1 VPKVSAAY
9 VCQACGAR
17 TRQFFGRCSACGGW
31 NTLVEQREAPSDA
44 RRRRPVAAEPSV
56 APGRPRRSEP
66 IETVG
71 ERPLQRLA
79 SGYGELDRVLGGGL
93 VPGSLVLLGGDPGI
107 GKSTLLLQC
116 ARSMAGQ
123 RLVLYVSAEE
133 SAQQVKLRWRR
144 LQNRDGGDGVPAGRA
159 ARGGA
164 VSARVAPSAGAAG
177 PQGLTPGAPAAVGAA
192 DVATG
197 ASVQAASGSG
207 RPSSSNRAQPMRPA
221 PEDPAGPR
229 PSALAS
235 PGSRRPEASA
245 DSLNAIATDATATNG
260 PQREAPGRS
269 GRAQALPSLS
279 AASGPVG
286 EAWPRSLGDDPDPVP
301 PDGPEP
307 APQLQLLAETDLEL
321 VLQELEALR
330 PAVAIIDS
338 IQALHD
344 GELAS
349 APGSVAQVREC
360 AAALARIAK
369 RQDTALVLVGHVT
382 KEGALAGP
390 KVLEHLVDAVLTFE
404 GDRFASHRLLRAVK
418 NRFGATHELGV
429 FEMRD
434 RGLHEVAN
442 PSELFLG
449 GGEPSSGTATIVA
462 CEGTRPLLV
471 ELQALVS
478 TTSYASPR
486 RTATG
491 IAVNRLH
498 QILAVLEKHLGLPL
512 SRFDCYLAVA
522 GGLEVEE
529 PAADL
534 GVAAAVVA
542 SYRDLTLPAGTALIG
557 ELGLGGQLRPVGQ
570 LELRL
575 QEAARL
581 GFSRA
586 VVPRGGGLGPIA
598 AGLGLEL
605 REAGTVAEAL
615 VAALGVNPAEEG

>member
-1 VPKVSAAY
+1 MPRATSHY

-17 TRQFFGRCSACGGW
+17 TRQFFGRCAGCGGW
-31 NTLVEQREAPSDA
+31 NTLVEQQEAAADS
-44 RRRRPVAAEPSV
+44 RRRRPVAPAAEP
-56 APGRPRRSEP
+56 GGPRRSEP
-66 IETVG
+66 IQAVG

-79 SGYGELDRVLGGGL
+79 SGYSELDRVLGGGL

-107 GKSTLLLQC
+107 GKSTLLLQS
-116 ARSMAGQ
+116 ARSMAA
-123 RLVLYVSAEE
+123 RVPVLYVSAEE

-144 LQNRDGGDGVPAGRA
+144 LAERDGAETAEPGEGDG
-159 ARGGA
+159 
-164 VSARVAPSAGAAG
+164 G
-177 PQGLTPGAPAAVGAA
+177 PGL
-192 DVATG
+192 
-197 ASVQAASGSG
+197 
-207 RPSSSNRAQPMRPA
+207 R
-221 PEDPAGPR
+221 
-229 PSALAS
+229 
-235 PGSRRPEASA
+235 
-245 DSLNAIATDATATNG
+245 
-260 PQREAPGRS
+260 
-269 GRAQALPSLS
+269 
-279 AASGPVG
+279 
-286 EAWPRSLGDDPDPVP
+286 
-301 PDGPEP
+301 
-307 APQLQLLAETDLEL
+307 LLAETDLEL
-321 VLQELEALR
+321 VLQELESLR
-330 PAVAIIDS
+330 PAVAVIDS

-344 GELAS
+344 AELGS
-349 APGSVAQVREC
+349 APGSVSQVRDC

-369 RQDTALVLVGHVT
+369 RQDTALLLVGHVT
-382 KEGALAGP
+382 KEGMLAGP

-434 RGLHEVAN
+434 RGLAEVSN

-449 GGEPSSGTATIVA
+449 GEGPSPGSGVIVA
-462 CEGTRPLLV
+462 CEGTRPLVV

-478 TTSYASPR
+478 PTSYASPR

-491 IAVNRLH
+491 IAANRLH

-542 SYRDLTLPAGTALIG
+542 SYRDLTLPAGTVLIG

-581 GFSRA
+581 GFRRA
-586 VVPRGGGLGPIA
+586 VVPRGGLPPSQA
-598 AGLGLEL
+598 ASLDLQIL
-605 REAGTVAEAL
+605 EAGSVAEAL
-615 VAALGVNPAEEG
+615 VAALGVDPAADA

>member
-1 VPKVSAAY
+1 MGRSSLY
-9 VCQACGAR
+9 VCQTCGAQ
-17 TRQFFGRCSACGGW
+17 TRQFFGRCSACGSW
-31 NTLVEQREAPSDA
+31 NSLVEQAVTASDT
-44 RRRRPVAAEPSV
+44 RRRRPVASAGAAAGAAAGACG
-56 APGRPRRSEP
+56 APLGATDLLQRPRRSES
-66 IETVG
+66 IHTVG
-71 ERPLQRLA
+71 ERPLQRLG

-93 VPGSLVLLGGDPGI
+93 VPGSLVLVGGDPGI
-107 GKSTLLLQC
+107 GKSTLLLQSAEAMA
-116 ARSMAGQ
+116 ARH
-123 RLVLYVSAEE
+123 LVLYVSAEE

-144 LQNRDGGDGVPAGRA
+144 L
-159 ARGGA
+159 GGA
-164 VSARVAPSAGAAG
+164 
-177 PQGLTPGAPAAVGAA
+177 
-192 DVATG
+192 
-197 ASVQAASGSG
+197 GS
-207 RPSSSNRAQPMRPA
+207 
-221 PEDPAGPR
+221 
-229 PSALAS
+229 
-235 PGSRRPEASA
+235 
-245 DSLNAIATDATATNG
+245 
-260 PQREAPGRS
+260 
-269 GRAQALPSLS
+269 
-279 AASGPVG
+279 
-286 EAWPRSLGDDPDPVP
+286 
-301 PDGPEP
+301 
-307 APQLQLLAETDLEL
+307 QLQLLAETDLEL
-321 VLQELEALR
+321 VLQELESLR

-369 RQDTALVLVGHVT
+369 RQDTALLLVGHVT
-382 KEGALAGP
+382 KEGTLAGP

-434 RGLHEVAN
+434 RGLVEVTN

-449 GGEPSSGTATIVA
+449 SDEPSAGTATIVA
-462 CEGTRPLLV
+462 CEGTRALVV

-491 IAVNRLH
+491 IGTNRLH

-534 GVAAAVVA
+534 GVATAVVA
-542 SYRDLTLPAGTALIG
+542 SYRDLTLPPGTVLVG

-581 GFSRA
+581 GFRRA
-586 VVPRGGGLGPIA
+586 VVPKGSGLGPMA
-598 AGLGLEL
+598 AGIDLQLL
-605 REAGTVAEAL
+605 EAGTVAEAL
-615 VAALGVNPAEEG
+615 VLALGVNPADDRA

>member
-1 VPKVSAAY
+1 MEQLQTAAP
-9 VCQACGAR
+9 AAD
-17 TRQFFGRCSACGGW
+17 S
-31 NTLVEQREAPSDA
+31 
-44 RRRRPVAAEPSV
+44 RRRRPVPNPAEAGAGQPK
-56 APGRPRRSEP
+56 RSEP
-66 IETVG
+66 IQSVG

-79 SGYGELDRVLGGGL
+79 TGYGEFDRVLGGGL

-107 GKSTLLLQC
+107 GKSTLLLQSC
-116 ARSMAGQ
+116 RSMAG
-123 RLVLYVSAEE
+123 RTSVLYVSAEE

-144 LQNRDGGDGVPAGRA
+144 LAEVPGEE
-159 ARGGA
+159 
-164 VSARVAPSAGAAG
+164 
-177 PQGLTPGAPAAVGAA
+177 
-192 DVATG
+192 ATG
-197 ASVQAASGSG
+197 AE
-207 RPSSSNRAQPMRPA
+207 AQNL
-221 PEDPAGPR
+221 G
-229 PSALAS
+229 
-235 PGSRRPEASA
+235 A
-245 DSLNAIATDATATNG
+245 DF
-260 PQREAPGRS
+260 
-269 GRAQALPSLS
+269 
-279 AASGPVG
+279 
-286 EAWPRSLGDDPDPVP
+286 
-301 PDGPEP
+301 
-307 APQLQLLAETDLEL
+307 QLLAETDLEL

-344 GELAS
+344 AELGS

-369 RQDTALVLVGHVT
+369 RQNTALLLVGHVT
-382 KEGALAGP
+382 KEGMLAGP

-404 GDRFASHRLLRAVK
+404 GDRFASHRLLRAAK

-434 RGLHEVAN
+434 RGLAEVTN

-449 GGEPSSGTATIVA
+449 GDEPSAGTATIVA
-462 CEGTRPLLV
+462 CEGTRPLVV
-471 ELQALVS
+471 ELQSLVS

-491 IAVNRLH
+491 IGTNRLH

-542 SYRDLTLPAGTALIG
+542 SYRDLTMPPGTVLVG

-575 QEAARL
+575 GEAARL
-581 GFSRA
+581 GFTRA
-586 VVPRGGGLGPIA
+586 VVPKGTGLAKVA
-598 AGLGLEL
+598 AGLGLQL
-605 REAGTVAEAL
+605 LEASTVAAAL
-615 VAALGVNPAEEG
+615 VAALGVNPADDRM

>member
-1 VPKVSAAY
+1 MRLARSVSVY
-9 VCQACGAR
+9 VCQSCGAQ
-17 TRQFFGRCSACGGW
+17 TRQFFGRCSSCGSW
-31 NTLVEQREAPSDA
+31 NSLVEQAAAVTDG
-44 RRRRPVAAEPSV
+44 RRRRPLPAGGKDGVEGA
-56 APGRPRRSEP
+56 GRPQRSEP
-66 IETVG
+66 ITAVG
-71 ERPLQRLA
+71 ETPLRRLA

-116 ARSMAGQ
+116 ARAMAGQ
-123 RLVLYVSAEE
+123 VTVLYVSAEE
-133 SAQQVKLRWRR
+133 SAQQVKLRWQR
-144 LQNRDGGDGVPAGRA
+144 LIEP
-159 ARGGA
+159 
-164 VSARVAPSAGAAG
+164 G
-177 PQGLTPGAPAAVGAA
+177 P
-192 DVATG
+192 
-197 ASVQAASGSG
+197 
-207 RPSSSNRAQPMRPA
+207 
-221 PEDPAGPR
+221 
-229 PSALAS
+229 
-235 PGSRRPEASA
+235 
-245 DSLNAIATDATATNG
+245 
-260 PQREAPGRS
+260 
-269 GRAQALPSLS
+269 
-279 AASGPVG
+279 PVG
-286 EAWPRSLGDDPDPVP
+286 DALR
-301 PDGPEP
+301 
-307 APQLQLLAETDLEL
+307 LLAETDLEL

-360 AAALARIAK
+360 AAALQRVAK
-369 RQDTALVLVGHVT
+369 RQHTALLLVGHVT
-382 KEGALAGP
+382 KEGLLAGP

-404 GDRFASHRLLRAVK
+404 GDRYVSHRLLRAVK

-429 FEMRD
+429 FEMRGQ
-434 RGLHEVAN
+434 GLVEVSN

-449 GGEPSSGTATIVA
+449 GSDPSPGSAIIVA

-478 TTSYASPR
+478 PTSYASPR

-491 IAVNRLH
+491 IGTNRLH

-522 GGLEVEE
+522 GGLQVEE

-542 SYRDLTLPAGTALIG
+542 SFRDLVLPAGTVLIG

-581 GFSRA
+581 GFRR
-586 VVPRGGGLGPIA
+586 VVAPTGSGLERQA
-598 AGLGLEL
+598 HQLGLQFL
-605 REAGTVAEAL
+605 PAATVAEAL
-615 VAALGVNPAEEG
+615 VAALGVDPQVQD

>member
-1 VPKVSAAY
+1 MEQLQTAAP
-9 VCQACGAR
+9 AAD
-17 TRQFFGRCSACGGW
+17 S
-31 NTLVEQREAPSDA
+31 
-44 RRRRPVAAEPSV
+44 RRRRPVPNPAAAGAGQPK
-56 APGRPRRSEP
+56 RSEP
-66 IETVG
+66 IQSVG

-79 SGYGELDRVLGGGL
+79 TGYGEFDRVLGGGL

-107 GKSTLLLQC
+107 GKSTLLLQSC
-116 ARSMAGQ
+116 RSMAG
-123 RLVLYVSAEE
+123 RTSVLYVSAEE

-144 LQNRDGGDGVPAGRA
+144 LAEVAGDDG
-159 ARGGA
+159 
-164 VSARVAPSAGAAG
+164 AGAEA
-177 PQGLTPGAPAAVGAA
+177 QNLGA
-192 DVATG
+192 DF
-197 ASVQAASGSG
+197 
-207 RPSSSNRAQPMRPA
+207 
-221 PEDPAGPR
+221 
-229 PSALAS
+229 
-235 PGSRRPEASA
+235 
-245 DSLNAIATDATATNG
+245 
-260 PQREAPGRS
+260 
-269 GRAQALPSLS
+269 
-279 AASGPVG
+279 
-286 EAWPRSLGDDPDPVP
+286 
-301 PDGPEP
+301 
-307 APQLQLLAETDLEL
+307 QLLAETDLEL

-344 GELAS
+344 AELGS

-369 RQDTALVLVGHVT
+369 RQNTALLLVGHVT
-382 KEGALAGP
+382 KEGNLAGP

-404 GDRFASHRLLRAVK
+404 GDRFASHRLLRAAK

-434 RGLHEVAN
+434 RGLAEVTN

-449 GGEPSSGTATIVA
+449 GDEPSAGTATIVA
-462 CEGTRPLLV
+462 CEGTRPLVV
-471 ELQALVS
+471 ELQSLVS

-491 IAVNRLH
+491 IGTNRLH

-542 SYRDLTLPAGTALIG
+542 SYRDLTMPPGTVLVG

-575 QEAARL
+575 GEAARL
-581 GFSRA
+581 GFTRA
-586 VVPRGGGLGPIA
+586 VVPKGTGLTKVA
-598 AGLGLEL
+598 AGLGLQL
-605 REAGTVAEAL
+605 LEASTVAAAL
-615 VAALGVNPAEEG
+615 VAALGVNPADDRV

>member
-1 VPKVSAAY
+1 
-9 VCQACGAR
+9 
-17 TRQFFGRCSACGGW
+17 
-31 NTLVEQREAPSDA
+31 
-44 RRRRPVAAEPSV
+44 
-56 APGRPRRSEP
+56 
-66 IETVG
+66 
-71 ERPLQRLA
+71 
-79 SGYGELDRVLGGGL
+79 VLGGGL
-93 VPGSLVLLGGDPGI
+93 VPGSLVLVGGDPGI

-116 ARSMAGQ
+116 AQAMAC
-123 RLVLYVSAEE
+123 RTSVLYVSAEE

-144 LQNRDGGDGVPAGRA
+144 LQGRSEGDTGE
-159 ARGGA
+159 AR
-164 VSARVAPSAGAAG
+164 
-177 PQGLTPGAPAAVGAA
+177 APASGMQE
-192 DVATG
+192 G
-197 ASVQAASGSG
+197 GEQAG
-207 RPSSSNRAQPMRPA
+207 
-221 PEDPAGPR
+221 
-229 PSALAS
+229 
-235 PGSRRPEASA
+235 
-245 DSLNAIATDATATNG
+245 
-260 PQREAPGRS
+260 
-269 GRAQALPSLS
+269 
-279 AASGPVG
+279 
-286 EAWPRSLGDDPDPVP
+286 
-301 PDGPEP
+301 
-307 APQLQLLAETDLEL
+307 LQLLAETDLEP
-321 VLQELEALR
+321 VLQELESLR

-344 GELAS
+344 GELTS

-369 RQDTALVLVGHVT
+369 RQHTAVVLVGHVT
-382 KEGALAGP
+382 KEGLLAGP

-434 RGLHEVAN
+434 RGLCEVLN

-449 GGEPSSGTATIVA
+449 GEEPSAGTATIVA
-462 CEGTRPLLV
+462 CEGTRPLVV

-498 QILAVLEKHLGLPL
+498 QILAVLEKHMGLPL

-522 GGLEVEE
+522 GGLQVEE

-542 SYRDLTLPAGTALIG
+542 SFRDLILPPGTTLIG
-557 ELGLGGQLRPVGQ
+557 ELGQ

-581 GFSRA
+581 GFTRA

-598 AGLGLEL
+598 AALGLEL
-605 REAGTVAEAL
+605 REAGSVAEAL
-615 VAALGVNPAEEG
+615 VAALGVNPAEES

>member
-1 VPKVSAAY
+1 MAKPVSLF
-9 VCQACGAR
+9 VCTECGAQ
-17 TRQFFGRCSACGGW
+17 TRQFFGRCSSCGSW
-31 NTLVEQREAPSDA
+31 NTLIEQAAAPPADQ
-44 RRRRPVAAEPSV
+44 RRRRPVAAPD
-56 APGRPRRSEP
+56 APAAPAQPRRSEP
-66 IETVG
+66 IAAVG
-71 ERPLQRLA
+71 ERPLQRLG

-107 GKSTLLLQC
+107 GKSTLLLQS
-116 ARSMAGQ
+116 AQSMAS
-123 RLVLYVSAEE
+123 RTSVLYVSAEE

-144 LQNRDGGDGVPAGRA
+144 LAEAD
-159 ARGGA
+159 RGGA
-164 VSARVAPSAGAAG
+164 
-177 PQGLTPGAPAAVGAA
+177 AAVSDA
-192 DVATG
+192 D
-197 ASVQAASGSG
+197 
-207 RPSSSNRAQPMRPA
+207 
-221 PEDPAGPR
+221 
-229 PSALAS
+229 
-235 PGSRRPEASA
+235 
-245 DSLNAIATDATATNG
+245 
-260 PQREAPGRS
+260 
-269 GRAQALPSLS
+269 
-279 AASGPVG
+279 
-286 EAWPRSLGDDPDPVP
+286 
-301 PDGPEP
+301 
-307 APQLQLLAETDLEL
+307 LQLLSETDLEL
-321 VLQELEALR
+321 VLQELESLR

-344 GELAS
+344 GELSS

-369 RQDTALVLVGHVT
+369 RQHTALLLVGHVT
-382 KEGALAGP
+382 KEGVLAGP

-434 RGLHEVAN
+434 RGLAEVTN

-449 GGEPSSGTATIVA
+449 GEEPSSGTATIVA
-462 CEGTRPLLV
+462 CEGTRPLVV

-486 RTATG
+486 RSATG

-498 QILAVLEKHLGLPL
+498 QILAVLEKHMGLPL

-542 SYRDLTLPAGTALIG
+542 SYRDLIVPPGTVLIG
-557 ELGLGGQLRPVGQ
+557 ELGLGGQLRPVSQ

-575 QEAARL
+575 GETARL
-581 GFSRA
+581 GFTRA
-586 VVPRGGGLGPIA
+586 VVPRGSGLAPVA
-598 AGLGLEL
+598 AGLGLQL
-605 REAGTVAEAL
+605 LEAGTIAEAL
-615 VAALGVNPAEEG
+615 VAALGRKPAGDGD

>member
-1 VPKVSAAY
+1 
-9 VCQACGAR
+9 
-17 TRQFFGRCSACGGW
+17 
-31 NTLVEQREAPSDA
+31 VEQAAPAVTDN
-44 RRRRPVAAEPSV
+44 RRRRPVAADQGGV
-56 APGRPRRSEP
+56 AMAPQPRRSES
-66 IETVG
+66 IQAVG

-79 SGYGELDRVLGGGL
+79 SGYAEFDRVLGGGL

-107 GKSTLLLQC
+107 GKSTLLLQS
-116 ARSMAGQ
+116 ARAMAG
-123 RLVLYVSAEE
+123 RASVLYVSAEE

-144 LQNRDGGDGVPAGRA
+144 LARMEEVVEVGLEPGPGG
-159 ARGGA
+159 
-164 VSARVAPSAGAAG
+164 
-177 PQGLTPGAPAAVGAA
+177 
-192 DVATG
+192 
-197 ASVQAASGSG
+197 
-207 RPSSSNRAQPMRPA
+207 
-221 PEDPAGPR
+221 
-229 PSALAS
+229 
-235 PGSRRPEASA
+235 
-245 DSLNAIATDATATNG
+245 
-260 PQREAPGRS
+260 
-269 GRAQALPSLS
+269 
-279 AASGPVG
+279 
-286 EAWPRSLGDDPDPVP
+286 
-301 PDGPEP
+301 EP
-307 APQLQLLAETDLEL
+307 AVPSGAGDFQLLAETDLEL

-369 RQDTALVLVGHVT
+369 RQDTALLLVGHVT
-382 KEGALAGP
+382 KEGSLAGP

-434 RGLHEVAN
+434 RGLAEVSN

-449 GGEPSSGTATIVA
+449 GSEPSSGTATIVA
-462 CEGTRPLLV
+462 CEGTRPLVV

-486 RTATG
+486 RSATG

-542 SYRDLTLPAGTALIG
+542 SYRDLTLPPGTVLVG

-581 GFSRA
+581 GFTRA
-586 VVPRGGGLGPIA
+586 VVPKGSGLAKAA

-605 REAGTVAEAL
+605 LEAGTVAAAL
-615 VAALGVNPAEEG
+615 VAALGVNPADDRA

>member
-1 VPKVSAAY
+1 MAKPSTFF
-9 VCQACGAR
+9 VCTSCGAQA
-17 TRQFFGRCSACGGW
+17 RQFFGKCASCGSW
-31 NTLVEQREAPSDA
+31 NTLVEQKAAPAADS
-44 RRRRPVAAEPSV
+44 RRRRPVAEGAAAEAVV
-56 APGRPRRSEP
+56 AGQPRRSEP
-66 IETVG
+66 IQAVG
-71 ERPLQRLA
+71 ERALQRLS
-79 SGYGELDRVLGGGL
+79 SGYGEFDRVLGGGL
-93 VPGSLVLLGGDPGI
+93 VPGSLVLVGGDPGI
-107 GKSTLLLQC
+107 GKSTLLLQS
-116 ARSMAGQ
+116 ARAMAA
-123 RLVLYVSAEE
+123 RASVLYVSAEE

-144 LQNRDGGDGVPAGRA
+144 LAEASTGEPEAGECNA
-159 ARGGA
+159 
-164 VSARVAPSAGAAG
+164 
-177 PQGLTPGAPAAVGAA
+177 AA
-192 DVATG
+192 DF
-197 ASVQAASGSG
+197 
-207 RPSSSNRAQPMRPA
+207 
-221 PEDPAGPR
+221 
-229 PSALAS
+229 
-235 PGSRRPEASA
+235 
-245 DSLNAIATDATATNG
+245 
-260 PQREAPGRS
+260 
-269 GRAQALPSLS
+269 
-279 AASGPVG
+279 
-286 EAWPRSLGDDPDPVP
+286 
-301 PDGPEP
+301 
-307 APQLQLLAETDLEL
+307 QLLAETDLEL

-344 GELAS
+344 AELGS
-349 APGSVAQVREC
+349 APGSVSQVREC

-369 RQDTALVLVGHVT
+369 RQDTALLLVGHVT

-434 RGLHEVAN
+434 RGLAEVTN

-449 GGEPSSGTATIVA
+449 SDEPSAGTATIVA
-462 CEGTRPLLV
+462 CEGTRPLVV

-486 RTATG
+486 RSATG

-542 SYRDLTLPAGTALIG
+542 SYRDLTLPPGTVLVG

-581 GFSRA
+581 GFTRA
-586 VVPRGGGLGPIA
+586 VVPKGTGLAKAA
-598 AGLGLEL
+598 AGFGLQL
-605 REAGTVAEAL
+605 LEAGGVAEAL
-615 VAALGVNPAEEG
+615 VAALGVNPADDRA

>member
-1 VPKVSAAY
+1 MEQLQTAAP
-9 VCQACGAR
+9 AAD
-17 TRQFFGRCSACGGW
+17 S
-31 NTLVEQREAPSDA
+31 
-44 RRRRPVAAEPSV
+44 RRRRPVPNPAEAGAGQPK
-56 APGRPRRSEP
+56 RSEP
-66 IETVG
+66 IQSVG

-79 SGYGELDRVLGGGL
+79 TGYGEFDRVLGGGL

-107 GKSTLLLQC
+107 GKSTLLLQSC
-116 ARSMAGQ
+116 RSMAG
-123 RLVLYVSAEE
+123 RTSVLYVSAEE

-144 LQNRDGGDGVPAGRA
+144 LAEVPGVE
-159 ARGGA
+159 
-164 VSARVAPSAGAAG
+164 
-177 PQGLTPGAPAAVGAA
+177 
-192 DVATG
+192 
-197 ASVQAASGSG
+197 GSG
-207 RPSSSNRAQPMRPA
+207 ADAQNL
-221 PEDPAGPR
+221 G
-229 PSALAS
+229 
-235 PGSRRPEASA
+235 A
-245 DSLNAIATDATATNG
+245 DF
-260 PQREAPGRS
+260 
-269 GRAQALPSLS
+269 
-279 AASGPVG
+279 
-286 EAWPRSLGDDPDPVP
+286 
-301 PDGPEP
+301 
-307 APQLQLLAETDLEL
+307 QLLAETDLEL

-344 GELAS
+344 AELGS

-369 RQDTALVLVGHVT
+369 RQNTALLLVGHVT
-382 KEGALAGP
+382 KEGMLAGP

-404 GDRFASHRLLRAVK
+404 GDRFASHRLLRAAK

-434 RGLHEVAN
+434 RGLAEVTN

-449 GGEPSSGTATIVA
+449 GDEPSAGTATIVA
-462 CEGTRPLLV
+462 CEGTRPLVV
-471 ELQALVS
+471 ELQSLVS

-491 IAVNRLH
+491 IGTNRLH

-542 SYRDLTLPAGTALIG
+542 SYRDLTMPPGTVLVG

-575 QEAARL
+575 GEAARL
-581 GFSRA
+581 GFTRA
-586 VVPRGGGLGPIA
+586 VVPKGTGLTKVA
-598 AGLGLEL
+598 AGLGLQL
-605 REAGTVAEAL
+605 LEASTVAAAL
-615 VAALGVNPAEEG
+615 VAALGVNPADDRV

>member
-1 VPKVSAAY
+1 MPRSTTAY
-9 VCQACGAR
+9 VCQSCGAR
-17 TRQFFGRCSACGGW
+17 TRQFFGRCSGCGGW
-31 NTLVEQREAPSDA
+31 NTLVEQTAAASDG
-44 RRRRPVAAEPSV
+44 RRRRPVADPAEAD
-56 APGRPRRSEP
+56 APRRARRSEP
-66 IETVG
+66 IAAVG

-79 SGYGELDRVLGGGL
+79 SGYTEFDRVLGGGL

-107 GKSTLLLQC
+107 GKSTLLLQS
-116 ARSMAGQ
+116 ARAMAE
-123 RLVLYVSAEE
+123 RVSVLYVSAEE

-144 LQNRDGGDGVPAGRA
+144 LAQQA
-159 ARGGA
+159 
-164 VSARVAPSAGAAG
+164 SSAGE
-177 PQGLTPGAPAAVGAA
+177 A
-192 DVATG
+192 D
-197 ASVQAASGSG
+197 
-207 RPSSSNRAQPMRPA
+207 
-221 PEDPAGPR
+221 
-229 PSALAS
+229 
-235 PGSRRPEASA
+235 
-245 DSLNAIATDATATNG
+245 
-260 PQREAPGRS
+260 
-269 GRAQALPSLS
+269 
-279 AASGPVG
+279 
-286 EAWPRSLGDDPDPVP
+286 
-301 PDGPEP
+301 
-307 APQLQLLAETDLEL
+307 LQLLAETDLEL
-321 VLQELEALR
+321 VLQELESLR
-330 PAVAIIDS
+330 PQVAVIDS

-344 GELAS
+344 AELGS

-369 RQDTALVLVGHVT
+369 RQHTALVLVGHVT
-382 KEGALAGP
+382 KEGMLAGP

-434 RGLHEVAN
+434 RGLAEVSN

-449 GGEPSSGTATIVA
+449 GEEPSSGSATIVA
-462 CEGTRPLLV
+462 CEGTRPLVV

-478 TTSYASPR
+478 PTSYASPR

-491 IAVNRLH
+491 IGTNRLH
-498 QILAVLEKHLGLPL
+498 QILAVLEKHMALPL

-542 SYRDLTLPAGTALIG
+542 SFRDLTLPSGTVLVG

-581 GFSRA
+581 GFRRA
-586 VVPRGGGLGPIA
+586 VVPRGSGLGPIA
-598 AGLGLEL
+598 AGLDLEL
-605 REAGTVAEAL
+605 HEAGTVAEAL
-615 VAALGVNPAEEG
+615 VAALAEKAAMARREATA

>member
-1 VPKVSAAY
+1 MARPISSY
-9 VCQACGAR
+9 VCQSCGSR
-17 TRQFFGRCSACGGW
+17 TRQYFGRCSGCGGW
-31 NTLVEQREAPSDA
+31 NTLVEQVAVPTDS
-44 RRRRPVAAEPSV
+44 RRRRPVV
-56 APGRPRRSEP
+56 APDAPDGAGGPGSPRRSEP
-66 IETVG
+66 IAAVG
-71 ERPLQRLA
+71 DRPLQRLG

-116 ARSMAGQ
+116 ARTMAVGHS
-123 RLVLYVSAEE
+123 VLYVSAEE

-144 LQNRDGGDGVPAGRA
+144 LAEEGEGASHAPERPPGLAAIPSQSPATTGP
-159 ARGGA
+159 ARRPHGAEPGPLGA
-164 VSARVAPSAGAAG
+164 VAGESGGSAAAG
-177 PQGLTPGAPAAVGAA
+177 
-192 DVATG
+192 
-197 ASVQAASGSG
+197 SG
-207 RPSSSNRAQPMRPA
+207 
-221 PEDPAGPR
+221 
-229 PSALAS
+229 
-235 PGSRRPEASA
+235 
-245 DSLNAIATDATATNG
+245 
-260 PQREAPGRS
+260 
-269 GRAQALPSLS
+269 
-279 AASGPVG
+279 
-286 EAWPRSLGDDPDPVP
+286 
-301 PDGPEP
+301 
-307 APQLQLLAETDLEL
+307 LQLLAETDLEL

-344 GELAS
+344 GELGS

-360 AAALARIAK
+360 AAALQRIAK
-369 RQDTALVLVGHVT
+369 RQHTALLLVGHVT
-382 KEGALAGP
+382 KEGMLAGP

-429 FEMRD
+429 FEMRGC
-434 RGLHEVAN
+434 GLVEVTN

-449 GGEPSSGTATIVA
+449 GEGPGTGTIVA
-462 CEGTRPLLV
+462 CEGTRPLVV

-478 TTSYASPR
+478 PTSYASPR
-486 RTATG
+486 RSATG
-491 IAVNRLH
+491 IAANRLH

-542 SYRDLTLPAGTALIG
+542 SYRDLTLPPGTVLIG

-581 GFSRA
+581 GFRRA
-586 VVPRGGGLGPIA
+586 VVPRGGLPPSLA
-598 AGLGLEL
+598 SSLDLQVL
-605 REAGTVAEAL
+605 EAGSVAEAL
-615 VAALGVNPAEEG
+615 VAALGVDPAADP

>member
-1 VPKVSAAY
+1 MEQAGATDGRRLRPQAA
-9 VCQACGAR
+9 G
-17 TRQFFGRCSACGGW
+17 
-31 NTLVEQREAPSDA
+31 
-44 RRRRPVAAEPSV
+44 
-56 APGRPRRSEP
+56 PGRRAEAAPRRSAP
-66 IETVG
+66 IRDVG
-71 ERPLQRLA
+71 ERPLERLA

-93 VPGSLVLLGGDPGI
+93 VPGSLVLVGGDPGI
-107 GKSTLLLQC
+107 GKSTLLLQS
-116 ARSMAGQ
+116 AQAMAQ
-123 RLVLYVSAEE
+123 RASVLYVSAEE
-133 SAQQVKLRWRR
+133 SAQQVKLRWQR
-144 LQNRDGGDGVPAGRA
+144 LGPAD
-159 ARGGA
+159 A
-164 VSARVAPSAGAAG
+164 V
-177 PQGLTPGAPAAVGAA
+177 
-192 DVATG
+192 
-197 ASVQAASGSG
+197 
-207 RPSSSNRAQPMRPA
+207 
-221 PEDPAGPR
+221 
-229 PSALAS
+229 
-235 PGSRRPEASA
+235 
-245 DSLNAIATDATATNG
+245 
-260 PQREAPGRS
+260 APGREQ
-269 GRAQALPSLS
+269 G
-279 AASGPVG
+279 
-286 EAWPRSLGDDPDPVP
+286 GD
-301 PDGPEP
+301 
-307 APQLQLLAETDLEL
+307 LQLLAETDLEL

-330 PAVAIIDS
+330 PAVAIVDS

-344 GELAS
+344 AELSS

-369 RQDTALVLVGHVT
+369 RQDTALLLVGHVT
-382 KEGALAGP
+382 KEGMLAGP

-434 RGLHEVAN
+434 RGLAEVTN

-449 GGEPSSGTATIVA
+449 DEPSSGSATIVA

-486 RTATG
+486 RSATG
-491 IAVNRLH
+491 LAVNRLH

-542 SYRDLTLPAGTALIG
+542 SFRDLTLPAGTVLVG

-581 GFSRA
+581 GFVRA
-586 VVPRGGGLGPIA
+586 VVPRASGLGGA
-598 AGLGLEL
+598 ARSLGLEL
-605 REAGTVAEAL
+605 HEAGDVAQAL
-615 VAALGVNPAEEG
+615 VAALGVHPADEPTGPVV

>member
-1 VPKVSAAY
+1 VPRATASY

-17 TRQFFGRCSACGGW
+17 TRQFFGRCSACGAW
-31 NTLVEQREAPSDA
+31 NSLVEQREAPVDA
-44 RRRRPVAAEPSV
+44 RRRRPVPAEPE
-56 APGRPRRSEP
+56 ARPGGPLRSEP
-66 IETVG
+66 IERVG
-71 ERPLQRLA
+71 ERPLDRLA
-79 SGYGELDRVLGGGL
+79 SGYAELDRVLGGGL
-93 VPGSLVLLGGDPGI
+93 VPGSLVLVGGDPGI

-116 ARSMAGQ
+116 ARAMALS
-123 RLVLYVSAEE
+123 RSVLYVSAEE

-144 LQNRDGGDGVPAGRA
+144 LQEGGDGGGVPAGPA
-159 ARGGA
+159 GRGGGA
-164 VSARVAPSAGAAG
+164 AAQVRPSAGAAD
-177 PQGLTPGAPAAVGAA
+177 PRVSAFAADAPAAAGRAAAGIPAGAA
-192 DVATG
+192 AARPARDGAGGAGPDPQAPAGDRGAGGVGRVREAAGPGRGPSSGSPLEGGVLPLPSGEQPGAARGTGTPAAPAGRAVRRGSSGSESAEG
-197 ASVQAASGSG
+197 ASGDPEAAFEAAAS
-207 RPSSSNRAQPMRPA
+207 A
-221 PEDPAGPR
+221 
-229 PSALAS
+229 
-235 PGSRRPEASA
+235 
-245 DSLNAIATDATATNG
+245 
-260 PQREAPGRS
+260 
-269 GRAQALPSLS
+269 
-279 AASGPVG
+279 
-286 EAWPRSLGDDPDPVP
+286 
-301 PDGPEP
+301 
-307 APQLQLLAETDLEL
+307 QLQLLAETDLEV

-382 KEGALAGP
+382 KEGMLAGP

-434 RGLHEVAN
+434 RGLAEVTN

-449 GGEPSSGTATIVA
+449 ADEPSSGTATIVA
-462 CEGTRPLLV
+462 CEGTRPLVV

-486 RTATG
+486 RSATG

-529 PAADL
+529 PSADL

-542 SYRDLTLPAGTALIG
+542 SYRDLTLPPGTALIG

-581 GFSRA
+581 GFVRA
-586 VVPRGGGLGPIA
+586 VVPRGSGLGPIA

-605 REAGTVAEAL
+605 REAGSVAEAL
-615 VAALGVNPAEEG
+615 VAALGVNPADDD

>member
-1 VPKVSAAY
+1 MARATSLY
-9 VCQACGAR
+9 VCQSCGAQ
-17 TRQFFGRCSACGGW
+17 TRQFFGRCSSCGNW
-31 NTLVEQREAPSDA
+31 NTLVEQSAAPTDN
-44 RRRRPVAAEPSV
+44 RRRRPVAPAAEAAIP
-56 APGRPRRSEP
+56 AAPRRSEP
-66 IETVG
+66 IAAVG
-71 ERPLQRLA
+71 DRPLQRLG

-107 GKSTLLLQC
+107 GKSTLLLQSAQAMA
-116 ARSMAGQ
+116 ARHS
-123 RLVLYVSAEE
+123 VLYVSAEE

-144 LQNRDGGDGVPAGRA
+144 LAEE
-159 ARGGA
+159 
-164 VSARVAPSAGAAG
+164 
-177 PQGLTPGAPAAVGAA
+177 QGEG
-192 DVATG
+192 
-197 ASVQAASGSG
+197 
-207 RPSSSNRAQPMRPA
+207 
-221 PEDPAGPR
+221 
-229 PSALAS
+229 
-235 PGSRRPEASA
+235 A
-245 DSLNAIATDATATNG
+245 DSG
-260 PQREAPGRS
+260 
-269 GRAQALPSLS
+269 
-279 AASGPVG
+279 
-286 EAWPRSLGDDPDPVP
+286 
-301 PDGPEP
+301 
-307 APQLQLLAETDLEL
+307 LQLLAETDLEL

-330 PAVAIIDS
+330 PAVAVIDS

-344 GELAS
+344 AELNS

-369 RQDTALVLVGHVT
+369 RQDTALLLVGHVT
-382 KEGALAGP
+382 KEGMLAGP

-429 FEMRD
+429 FEMRGQ
-434 RGLHEVAN
+434 GLAQVLN

-449 GGEPSSGTATIVA
+449 SDEPSAGTATIVA
-462 CEGTRPLLV
+462 CEGTRPLVV

-491 IAVNRLH
+491 IGTNRLH

-542 SYRDLTLPAGTALIG
+542 SYRDLTLPPGTVLIG

-581 GFSRA
+581 GFRRA
-586 VVPRGGGLGPIA
+586 VVPKGSGLGRLA
-598 AGLGLEL
+598 AGLDLQL
-605 REAGTVAEAL
+605 LEAGGVAEAL
-615 VAALGVNPAEEG
+615 VAALGVNPADDRA